1 MSGLLRVSQ
10 RVLLA
15 ALGLLLSG
23 GSAIAIDSKALA
35 TYSREVWTTRDG
47 LPHNQVNGIA
57 QTPEGYLWFATWEGL
72 VRYNGQE
79 FRTFGGREIPELRD
93 NGIRAVAVG
102 ASGNLL
108 VATSRG
114 GVSVRR
120 RGVWQS
126 YTKADGLA
134 QNEAMAVAED
144 RAGNVWVA
152 HESEGVSR
160 IGVDGIVRAIDIS
173 PGDDS
178 GITYAVLV
186 DHTDVVWVGTG
197 DGLVRV
203 EGDRILRFD
212 QAHGLPKGAVFT
224 IAQSSEGVLYVG
236 TEHGVFQGM
245 GGRFQSISAD
255 MPDEAVA
262 SLKLGKDGDI
272 WIGTVNRGLMRFS
285 SGRGLEHIDTGMG
298 LPNNRVPSLFV
309 DSEDNV
315 WVGTNAGLVRLADT
329 PFISYD
335 RQLGLSNDY
344 VRALLQT
351 RNGDILIG
359 SSGGLDRWRNETIT
373 AVGGNAGLGG
383 DAILSLAED
392 RDGSLWVGMYSKGL
406 IHWKDG
412 AIVSQQTT
420 LGDDLWASQVRALL
434 VDRDGSLW
442 VGVAR
447 GLAHVKDGKT
457 TVYTRE
463 QGLPRNFIVSLFQA
477 RDGRIWIGTANGAAW
492 IEDGAVTAID
502 LSDMNGAQDVFGMH
516 EDADGTMWFATDRGL
531 VRWRD
536 GKATVLGKSEG
547 LPVITVFQ
555 VITDAYDNFW
565 LTSNSGVI
573 QLRRNDV
580 EAVMAGRMDEL
591 PSRQFTEADGMG
603 SAQCNGGSGPAA
615 LLARDGSLWVATAK
629 GAAVIQPD
637 KLAKYQF
644 SPPPVVIEGIR
655 VDGQYL
661 PAGAPIV
668 SPPGVRKIE
677 FDYVSLSFR
686 TPEQIQYRYRLKGF
700 DADWVERARLRNAQ
714 YTNLPPGKYQFQV
727 AAGRAGLWSDALAIQ
742 GFEISPRLYQRAWF
756 IPLAVLAFAALLYA
770 MFRLRVRAM
779 EVRELELAEQVAQ
792 RTLALSEKNSE
803 LKALNRQILAHSD
816 AFAQQAR
823 TDALTGLGNRR
834 DMEERLATA
843 FHESVTQNKPLSFAL
858 LDIDNFKRINDSYSH
873 QAGDTALQAVA
884 AALREEL
891 AACSA
896 EVGATC
902 HVARWGG
909 EEFALLLPGLALDDG
924 RAVAERIRAAV
935 EAIDCRSFAPGL
947 IMTGSI
953 GVTDSASCQNHE
965 RMVSR
970 ADQRL
975 YEAKAAGR
983 NRVMG

>member
-1 MSGLLRVSQ
+1 MFNRLCFSRNAVWLVVLSGLF
-10 RVLLA
+10 A
-15 ALGLLLSG
+15 
-23 GSAIAIDSKALA
+23 GSAMAADNKALA
-35 TYSREVWTTRDG
+35 AFSREVWTTRDG

-79 FRTFGGREIPELRD
+79 FRTFGSREIPELRD
-93 NGIRAVAVG
+93 NGIRAVAVSE
-102 ASGNLL
+102 SGNLL

-114 GVSVRR
+114 GISVRR
-120 RGVWQS
+120 RDVWHS

-134 QNEAMAVAED
+134 QNESMAIAED

-160 IGVDGIVRAIDIS
+160 IGVDGSIRVFDVL
-173 PGDDS
+173 PGADS
-178 GITYAVLV
+178 GITYAVFV
-186 DHTDVVWVGTG
+186 DHTDVVWVGSG
-197 DGLVRV
+197 EGLVRI
-203 EGDRILRFD
+203 EGERVQHFD
-212 QAHGLPKGAVFT
+212 QAHGLPTGAVFA
-224 IAQSSEGVLYVG
+224 IAQNGDGVLYVA
-236 TEHGVFQGM
+236 TEHGVYQGM
-245 GGRFQSISAD
+245 GGRFQLLSSA

-262 SLKLGKDGDI
+262 SLKLGKDGDV
-272 WIGTVNRGLMRFS
+272 WIGTVNRGLLRFS
-285 SGRGLEHIDTGMG
+285 ASRGLEHIDTAMG
-298 LPNNRVPSLFV
+298 LPNNRVPSLFI
-309 DSEDNV
+309 DREENV

-335 RQLGLSNDY
+335 QQLGLSNDY

-351 RNGDILIG
+351 RDGDILIG
-359 SSGGLDRWRNETIT
+359 SSGGLDRWHNEAIT
-373 AVGGNAGLGG
+373 AVGADAGLSG

-392 RDGSLWVGMYSKGL
+392 HDGSLWVGMYSKGL
-406 IHWKDG
+406 IHWKNG
-412 AIVSQQTT
+412 KIVSQQTA
-420 LGDDLWASQVRALL
+420 LGDLWASQVRALL

-447 GLAHVKDGKT
+447 GLAHITDGKT

-463 QGLPRNFIVSLFQA
+463 QGLPRNFVVSLYQA

-492 IEDGAVTAID
+492 IKDGVVNAID

-536 GKATVLGKSEG
+536 GTLTVLGKPEG

-555 VITDAYDNFW
+555 VVTDAYDNFW

-573 QLRRNDV
+573 HLRRNDV

-591 PSRQFTEADGMG
+591 PSRQFAEADGMG

-615 LLARDGSLWVATAK
+615 LLARDGSLWVATAN

-637 KLAKYQF
+637 KLARYQLD
-644 SPPPVVIEGIR
+644 PPPVVIEGVR
-655 VDGQYL
+655 LDGQYL
-661 PAGAPIV
+661 PAGVPIV
-668 SPPGVRKIE
+668 TASGVRKIE
-677 FDYVSLSFR
+677 FDFVSLSFR
-686 TPEQIQYRYRLKGF
+686 TPEQIRYRYRLKGF
-700 DADWVERARLRNAQ
+700 DSDWVERARLRNAQ

-727 AAGRAGLWSDALAIQ
+727 AAGRAGVWSDALAIQ
-742 GFEISPRLYQRAWF
+742 VFEISPRLYQRVWF
-756 IPLAVLAFAALLYA
+756 IAAMVLLFAALLYA
-770 MFRLRVRAM
+770 VFRLRVRAM
-779 EVRELELAEQVAQ
+779 EERELELAEQVAQ

-823 TDALTGLGNRR
+823 TDALTGLYNRR
-834 DMEERLATA
+834 GMEERLATA
-843 FHESVTQNKPLSFAL
+843 FHDSITQHKPLSFAL

-873 QAGDTALQAVA
+873 QVGDTALQAVA
-884 AALREEL
+884 TALKDEL

-896 EVGATC
+896 DSDQAGY
-902 HVARWGG
+902 VARWGG
-909 EEFALLLPGLALDDG
+909 EEFALLLPGLTLERG
-924 RAVAERIRAAV
+924 RAVAERIRVAV
-935 EAIDCRSFAPGL
+935 ASIDCRSFAPGL
-947 IMTGSI
+947 MMTGSL
-953 GVTDSASCQNHE
+953 GVTDSTSCPNHE

-970 ADQRL
+970 ADQLL

-983 NRVMG
+983 NKVMG